1 MALQE
6 DLRAHLSS
14 FGLSDTLFSMQ
25 LLFTEM
31 ASLWLVAPLDKGGFN
46 LDRTSLTA
54 AAVVSGM
61 VCTLHYHAIITICY
75 TVLCYD
81 MLCYIAC

>member
-1 MALQE
+1 MVLQE
-6 DLRAHLSS
+6 DLRAHLSC
-14 FGLSDTLFSMQ
+14 FVLSDTLFFMQ

-31 ASLWLVAPLDKGGFN
+31 ASLWLVAPLDRGGFG

-61 VCTLHYHAIITICY
+61 VYITLHYTTLHYTTRHYTILY
-75 TVLCYD
+75 H
-81 MLCYIAC
+81 IAC